1 MRSEGNPPMKSK
13 LIFTMVLVLLAT
25 WLLPGCKLFTQ
36 EVSLPGTHWTLV
48 SLNGHELLP
57 DSAISAAFKAGEL
70 IPLYIFGRAGCNDYS
85 SPVELDEERSDAL
98 HPTDVRV
105 ATDRSCLSPGL
116 LEQEGEYLAALR
128 SGRTY
133 EISRSR
139 LAMKNQAG
147 QVVLE
152 FRIDTPSQ
160 VDALAGTRWNLETLN
175 GHALIPGRSITIAF
189 EEGGPYRISGSAGC
203 NTYRWFTIELANG
216 QIIWL
221 ILPNIGGTVTEDYCV
236 GPVEGVMEQEREYL
250 ETLRNVTTYKVSD
263 GRLELKNQA
272 GEVVLVF
279 REEPKSVNA
288 PVLNN
293 VWLLETLNGQAVI
306 PGSQITATFEEE
318 FLKSRLKVSGNAGC
332 NAYAYM
338 IELEQEPL
346 AISTRIPDARGYRYA
361 IECAGLMEQ
370 EEAYIAALLSVAS
383 YEVSVERLELKN
395 QAGEVVLVF
404 RSGE

>member
-1 MRSEGNPPMKSK
+1 MRSKTFAA
-13 LIFTMVLVLLAT
+13 LVLVLLGA
-25 WLLPGCKLFTQ
+25 WLLPGCKLFTE
-36 EVSLPGTHWTLV
+36 EVSLPGTYWTLV

-57 DSAISAAFKAGEL
+57 DSVISAAFKTSDM
-70 IPLYIFGRAGCNDYS
+70 IPIYLFGRAGCNDYS
-85 SPVELDEERSDAL
+85 SPVELDEERSGAL
-98 HPTDVRV
+98 HIPDVKA
-105 ATDRSCLSPGL
+105 ATVRSCHPDL
-116 LEQEGEYLAALR
+116 LEQENEYLAALR
-128 SGRTY
+128 NVRAY
-133 EISRSR
+133 EISKSR
-139 LAMKNQAG
+139 VAMKNQGG

-221 ILPNIGGTVTEDYCV
+221 ILPNIGGMVTEDYCV

-263 GRLELKNQA
+263 
-272 GEVVLVF
+272 
-279 REEPKSVNA
+279 S
-288 PVLNN
+288 
-293 VWLLETLNGQAVI
+293 
-306 PGSQITATFEEE
+306 
-318 FLKSRLKVSGNAGC
+318 
-332 NAYAYM
+332 
-338 IELEQEPL
+338 
-346 AISTRIPDARGYRYA
+346 
-361 IECAGLMEQ
+361 
-370 EEAYIAALLSVAS
+370 
-383 YEVSVERLELKN
+383 RLELKN

>member
-1 MRSEGNPPMKSK
+1 MKSK
-13 LIFTMVLVLLAT
+13 IIVTMVVVILGA

-36 EVSLPGTHWTLV
+36 DISLPGTYWTLEA
-48 SLNGHELLP
+48 LNSHDLLP
-57 DSAISAAFKAGEL
+57 DSAISAGFKAGEA

-85 SPVELDEERSDAL
+85 SPVELDEERSGTL

-105 ATDRSCLSPGL
+105 ATNRSCLSPGL
-116 LEQEGEYLAALR
+116 LDQEGEYLAALR
-128 SGRTY
+128 SVRAY
-133 EISRSR
+133 EISKSR

-152 FRIDTPSQ
+152 FRRDTPSE

-175 GHALIPGRSITIAF
+175 GHAMISDSRITATFSENGPG
-189 EEGGPYRISGSAGC
+189 GMGGSAGC
-203 NTYRWFTIELANG
+203 NSYGMLFELVDS
-216 QIIWL
+216 QIVRL
-221 ILPNIGGTVTEDYCV
+221 RFLNIVGLVTDDYCV

-250 ETLRNVTTYKVSD
+250 ETLRSVMTYEISD

-293 VWLLETLNGQAVI
+293 VWLLETLNGLAVI
-306 PGSQITATFEEE
+306 QDSQITATFNEE
-318 FLKSRLKVSGNAGC
+318 FLKSRLKVSGSAGC
-332 NAYAYM
+332 NTYAYM

-370 EEAYIAALLSVAS
+370 EEAYIATLLSVAS
-383 YEVSVERLELKN
+383 YEVSDHRLELKN
-395 QAGEVVLVF
+395 QTGEVVLVF